1 MCEKTANP
9 HLVLTSLE
17 ICCNI
22 SWSFVHKGKI
32 IKKDRVALVGM
43 YKIQLFCADDHDKE
57 SKTIKSITDICF
69 APKITIR
76 SIVLFVFAIRKRFS
90 GGHFNM
96 LDFIIYN

>member
-1 MCEKTANP
+1 MCEKTDNP
-9 HLVLTSLE
+9 HQVLTSLE

-57 SKTIKSITDICF
+57 SKKKKNQQQIFFCAEEHDSF
-69 APKITIR
+69 
-76 SIVLFVFAIRKRFS
+76 
-90 GGHFNM
+90 HFT
-96 LDFIIYN
+96 FRVCYS